1 MTKSEFNSFSMLEI
15 ENELLRKKI
24 ADANNRIES
33 MQITIDSL
41 TDLISKKDENKRE
54 DLQPQQV
61 R

>member
-24 ADANNRIES
+24 ADANKRIES
-33 MQITIDSL
+33 MQMTIDSL

-54 DLQPQQV
+54 NVQSE
-61 R
+61 

>member
-24 ADANNRIES
+24 DDANKRIES
-33 MQITIDSL
+33 MQMTIDSL

-54 DLQPQQV
+54 NIQSE
-61 R
+61 

>member
-24 ADANNRIES
+24 ADANKRIES
-33 MQITIDSL
+33 MQKTIDSL

-54 DLQPQQV
+54 NVQSE
-61 R
+61 